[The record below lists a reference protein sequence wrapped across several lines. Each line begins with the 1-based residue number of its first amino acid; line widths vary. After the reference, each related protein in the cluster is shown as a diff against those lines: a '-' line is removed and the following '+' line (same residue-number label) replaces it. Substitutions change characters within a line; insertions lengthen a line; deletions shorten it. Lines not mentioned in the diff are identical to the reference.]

1 MVAGLWAPRSN
12 MRTPPSQAGACG
24 SYACWFLALFAGLV
38 ILVQASW
45 LRALRECDGVLPRS
59 PGDASKM
66 VLTDPLLLRA
76 AANASDPVLLPAAA
90 SALVPAPAPEPV
102 PSPAPAGRKTPPRVL
117 IVTAEQPTECS
128 TTAAQWLGAR
138 AMRNRLHYAQEHAYK
153 LYWFT
158 DIVDPDY
165 KGIQENAMWNKPALL
180 AKLLDNNITE
190 GVEWLLWIDS
200 DAIFMDMSFELPLDE
215 YVANG
220 YHLVLWGE
228 PRMVNVTAPA
238 APSYFGINA
247 GVLLMRNSGWTR
259 DFLKRIL
266 AAGDDIAASTA
277 EQRKVMKG
285 WEREEDGVVSDQS
298 TIVYMLYTEPEQWR
312 AQTLLE
318 KRFALNGHWQQYYG
332 RLVPGTLQLSS
343 AIWGTDRVPFV
354 MHFAGCQLCS
364 GKTDA
369 HYANWDECRDAMA
382 QALNYAEDWALAQ
395 LGLRHKSLTALE
407 VIKGSGRPTY
417 PEPPPVLH
425 EEEEEEVA
433 ASSSAAD
440 EEDLEALAALQPP
453 ADQP

>member
-1 MVAGLWAPRSN
+1 MTR
-12 MRTPPSQAGACG
+12 PPTQSGC
-24 SYACWFLALFAGLV
+24 SSSACWFLALFAAFV

-45 LRALRECDGVLPRS
+45 LRALRECNVLPRAH
-59 PGDASKM
+59 GDASLQL
-66 VLTDPLLLRA
+66 VFSNATDPLLLP
-76 AANASDPVLLPAAA
+76 SAA
-90 SALVPAPAPEPV
+90 SVLAPAPAPEPEAA
-102 PSPAPAGRKTPPRVL
+102 PAPVPDCRRTPPRVL

-138 AMRNRLHYAQEHAYK
+138 AMRNRLQYAQEHAYR

-158 DIVDPDY
+158 DLVDPDY
-165 KGIQENAMWNKPALL
+165 AGIKESAMWNKPALL
-180 AKLLDNNITE
+180 ARLLESELTA

-215 YVANG
+215 YLEKD

-228 PRMVNVTAPA
+228 PRMVNVSAAA

-247 GVLLMRNSGWTR
+247 GVMLLRNSGWTR
-259 DFLKRIL
+259 DFLARIL

-277 EQRKVMKG
+277 QQRTIMKG

-298 TIVYMLYTEPEQWR
+298 TIVYMLYTEPERWR

-332 RLVPGTLQLSS
+332 RLVPGSLQLSS

-364 GKTDA
+364 GRTDA

-382 QALNYAEDWALAQ
+382 QALNHAEDWALAQ
-395 LGLRHKSLTALE
+395 LGLRHRNLTALE
-407 VIKGSGRPTY
+407 VIRASGPPTY
-417 PEPPPVLH
+417 PDPPPPPLH
-425 EEEEEEVA
+425 AEEEEEEEDEPVA
-433 ASSSAAD
+433 ASSAAPD
-440 EEDLEALAALQPP
+440 ESELEALAALQPP
-453 ADQP
+453 PDLP